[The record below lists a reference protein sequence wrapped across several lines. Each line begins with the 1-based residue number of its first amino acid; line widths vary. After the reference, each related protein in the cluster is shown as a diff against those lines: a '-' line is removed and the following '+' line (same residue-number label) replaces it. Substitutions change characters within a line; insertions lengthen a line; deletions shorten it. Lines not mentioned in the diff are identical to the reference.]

1 MKNKTKKKKKKNKK
15 KKKKT
20 TKRKQRH
27 TFSSESTLSK
37 TMSEK
42 QFNIDLELNQGDHI
56 DPFIQD
62 EDKLKLEELI
72 PRILIERK
80 SFLNVTEESL
90 QQEIE
95 NSNEE
100 AQVVTEIDTSAID
113 VPLEEDEYQQ
123 EVFNKQKF
131 ELSKNI
137 NYALNET
144 QLSLDFISLLI
155 ASVKPNLAKS
165 TISPHLSK
173 FVKPTSLNSDR
184 LGQEGTEDSNNN
196 NNSQSSNVGQGWK
209 LESLNKITDLFREA
223 SVNLNDQVIKE
234 RRYWNMINL
243 VLANGEALF
252 RMRDPENNARAIGVK
267 YGYGDSGS
275 NYHDQGLALLR
286 KDNQTGEVSF
296 HPITSLNNAKI
307 VGKINKFIRVKI
319 LSQIDGD
326 YMLTGQSVFQ
336 FDFKSSKQNI
346 INDIEKA
353 RFFLFEED
361 LFYQLIR
368 EAKLLVNY
376 NVSIISNKIIIEIN
390 NTIIEIESIIYDELN
405 EEELENYYQ
414 NISEYSSLNNKKCQ
428 LILNY
433 LKLMLCCYYQYNL
446 KLKQKVP
453 TSLTKWKQS
462 NSHPLILRP
471 LVGNM
476 RHELNLSNMESI
488 LRTLVAKF
496 GEKLKKSKLN
506 VDKFTNLAVRSRKS
520 NPFQKSIEKPVSKF
534 SLVLENGSAQIM
546 VVNVTLTTNELFV
559 NLIIHLRLIR
569 FNTVEDFEGNVNGV
583 NVLQLGFSDFNEIE
597 ECLDWSIQNFV

>member
-1 MKNKTKKKKKKNKK
+1 
-15 KKKKT
+15 
-20 TKRKQRH
+20 
-27 TFSSESTLSK
+27 
-37 TMSEK
+37 MSEK

>member
-1 MKNKTKKKKKKNKK
+1 
-15 KKKKT
+15 
-20 TKRKQRH
+20 
-27 TFSSESTLSK
+27 
-37 TMSEK
+37 MSEK

-62 EDKLKLEELI
+62 EDKLKPEELI

-80 SFLNVTEESL
+80 SFLNVTEASL

-100 AQVVTEIDTSAID
+100 AQVATEIDTSAID
-113 VPLEEDEYQQ
+113 VPLEEDEDQQ

-390 NTIIEIESIIYDELN
+390 NTIIEIESIIYGELN

-488 LRTLVAKF
+488 LRTLAAKF

>member
-1 MKNKTKKKKKKNKK
+1 MKNKTK

-80 SFLNVTEESL
+80 SFLNVTEASL

-100 AQVVTEIDTSAID
+100 AQVATEIDTSAID
-113 VPLEEDEYQQ
+113 VPLEEDEDQQ

>member
-1 MKNKTKKKKKKNKK
+1 MNVVKREEQNEKKKKIK
-15 KKKKT
+15 
-20 TKRKQRH
+20 KQRH

-196 NNSQSSNVGQGWK
+196 NNLQSSNVGQGWK

-583 NVLQLGFSDFNEIE
+583 NVLQLGFSDCNEIE

>member
-1 MKNKTKKKKKKNKK
+1 MNVVKREEQNE

-80 SFLNVTEESL
+80 SFLNVTEASL

-100 AQVVTEIDTSAID
+100 AQVATEIDTSAID
-113 VPLEEDEYQQ
+113 VPLEEDEDQQ

-488 LRTLVAKF
+488 LRTLAAKF

>member
-1 MKNKTKKKKKKNKK
+1 MNVVKREEQNEK

-80 SFLNVTEESL
+80 SFLNVTEASL

-100 AQVVTEIDTSAID
+100 AQVATEIDTSAID
-113 VPLEEDEYQQ
+113 VPLEEDEDQQ

-488 LRTLVAKF
+488 LRTLAAKF

>member
-1 MKNKTKKKKKKNKK
+1 
-15 KKKKT
+15 
-20 TKRKQRH
+20 
-27 TFSSESTLSK
+27 
-37 TMSEK
+37 MSEK

-80 SFLNVTEESL
+80 SFLNVTEASL

-100 AQVVTEIDTSAID
+100 AQVATEIDTSAID
-113 VPLEEDEYQQ
+113 VPLEEDEDQQ

-583 NVLQLGFSDFNEIE
+583 NVLQLGFSGFNEIE

>member
-1 MKNKTKKKKKKNKK
+1 MCGVKI
-15 KKKKT
+15 
-20 TKRKQRH
+20 
-27 TFSSESTLSK
+27 
-37 TMSEK
+37 MPDK
-42 QFNIDLELNQGDHI
+42 QFNIDLELNQGNHI

-72 PRILIERK
+72 PRILIEHK
-80 SFLNVTEESL
+80 SFLNVTEDSL
-90 QQEIE
+90 RKEIE

-100 AQVVTEIDTSAID
+100 MKQEAHLDIPTIEI
-113 VPLEEDEYQQ
+113 PLEEEEDQQ

-144 QLSLDFISLLI
+144 QLSLDFVSLLI
-155 ASVKPNLAKS
+155 SSVKPNLAKS

-184 LGQEGTEDSNNN
+184 LGQDGNEDNINNN

-223 SVNLNDQVIKE
+223 SVDLNDQVIKE

-267 YGYGDSGS
+267 YGYADSGS
-275 NYHDQGLALLR
+275 NYHDHGLALLR
-286 KDNQTGEVSF
+286 KDNQTGEISF

-336 FDFKSSKQNI
+336 FDFDTSKQNI
-346 INDIEKA
+346 INDIERA

-390 NTIIEIESIIYDELN
+390 NTIIEVESIIYDESN

-414 NISEYSSLNNKKCQ
+414 NISTYSSLNNQKCQ

-433 LKLMLCCYYQYNL
+433 LKLMLCCYYKYNL

-488 LRTLVAKF
+488 LKALVVKF
-496 GEKLKKSKLN
+496 GDKLRKTKLN
-506 VDKFTNLAVRSRKS
+506 IDKFTNLTNRSKKL
-520 NPFQKSIEKPVSKF
+520 NPFQKSIERPVSKF
-534 SLVLENGSAQIM
+534 SLILENGTSNMMI
-546 VVNVTLTTNELFV
+546 VNITQTTNELFV
-559 NLIIHLRLIR
+559 NLIIHLKIIR
-569 FNTVEDFEGNVNGV
+569 FNSIEDFEKNTNGV

>member
-1 MKNKTKKKKKKNKK
+1 MKNKT

-80 SFLNVTEESL
+80 SFLNVTEASL

-100 AQVVTEIDTSAID
+100 AQVATEIDTSAID
-113 VPLEEDEYQQ
+113 VPLEEDEDQQ

>member
-1 MKNKTKKKKKKNKK
+1 MTD
-15 KKKKT
+15 
-20 TKRKQRH
+20 R
-27 TFSSESTLSK
+27 
-37 TMSEK
+37 

-80 SFLNVTEESL
+80 SFLNVTEDSL
-90 QQEIE
+90 RKEID
-95 NSNEE
+95 NEE
-100 AQVVTEIDTSAID
+100 ASEAAVETDVPAIE
-113 VPLEEDEYQQ
+113 VPLEEEEEDQQ

-144 QLSLDFISLLI
+144 QLSLDFVSLLI
-155 ASVKPNLAKS
+155 SSVKPNLAKS

-184 LGQEGTEDSNNN
+184 LGQEGNEENNN
-196 NNSQSSNVGQGWK
+196 TANSQQNSNVGQGWK
-209 LESLNKITDLFREA
+209 LQSLNKITDLFREA

-243 VLANGEALF
+243 VLANDEALF

-275 NYHDQGLALLR
+275 NFHDQGLALLR
-286 KDNQTGEVSF
+286 KDNQTGEISF

-336 FDFKSSKQNI
+336 FDYKKSKQSI

-368 EAKLLVNY
+368 EAKLLINY

-405 EEELENYYQ
+405 EEDLENYYQ

-433 LKLMLCCYYQYNL
+433 LKLMLCCYYKYNL

-453 TSLTKWKQS
+453 TSLTKWKQN

-488 LRTLVAKF
+488 LKGLVSKF
-496 GEKLKKSKLN
+496 GDKLKKTKMN
-506 VDKFTNLAVRSRKS
+506 VDKFTNLATRSKKL

-534 SLVLENGSAQIM
+534 ALVLENGASNIL

-559 NLIIHLRLIR
+559 NLIIHLKIIR
-569 FNTVEDFEGNVNGV
+569 FNTVQDFENNVNGV

-597 ECLDWSIQNFV
+597 ECLDWSIQIFV

>member
-1 MKNKTKKKKKKNKK
+1 M
-15 KKKKT
+15 
-20 TKRKQRH
+20 
-27 TFSSESTLSK
+27 
-37 TMSEK
+37 
-42 QFNIDLELNQGDHI
+42 
-56 DPFIQD
+56 
-62 EDKLKLEELI
+62 
-72 PRILIERK
+72 
-80 SFLNVTEESL
+80 
-90 QQEIE
+90 
-95 NSNEE
+95 
-100 AQVVTEIDTSAID
+100 
-113 VPLEEDEYQQ
+113 
-123 EVFNKQKF
+123 
-131 ELSKNI
+131 
-137 NYALNET
+137 
-144 QLSLDFISLLI
+144 
-155 ASVKPNLAKS
+155 
-165 TISPHLSK
+165 
-173 FVKPTSLNSDR
+173 KPTSLNSDR

>member
-1 MKNKTKKKKKKNKK
+1 MNVVKREEQNE
-15 KKKKT
+15 KKT

-326 YMLTGQSVFQ
+326 YMLTGQLVFQ

>member
-1 MKNKTKKKKKKNKK
+1 MKNKTK

>member
-1 MKNKTKKKKKKNKK
+1 MKNKT

-80 SFLNVTEESL
+80 SFLNVTEASL

-100 AQVVTEIDTSAID
+100 AQVATEIDTSAID
-113 VPLEEDEYQQ
+113 VPLEEDEDQQ

-559 NLIIHLRLIR
+559 NLIIHLRLTR

>member
-1 MKNKTKKKKKKNKK
+1 MTD
-15 KKKKT
+15 
-20 TKRKQRH
+20 R
-27 TFSSESTLSK
+27 
-37 TMSEK
+37 

-80 SFLNVTEESL
+80 SFLNVTEDSL
-90 QQEIE
+90 RKEID
-95 NSNEE
+95 NEE
-100 AQVVTEIDTSAID
+100 ASEAAVEADVPAIE
-113 VPLEEDEYQQ
+113 VPLEEEEEDQQ

-144 QLSLDFISLLI
+144 QLSLDFVSLLI
-155 ASVKPNLAKS
+155 SSVKPNLAKS

-184 LGQEGTEDSNNN
+184 LGQEGNEDNNAAAN
-196 NNSQSSNVGQGWK
+196 GQQNSNVGQGWK
-209 LESLNKITDLFREA
+209 LQSLNKITDLFREA

-243 VLANGEALF
+243 VLANDEALF

-275 NYHDQGLALLR
+275 NFHDQGLALLR
-286 KDNQTGEVSF
+286 KDNQTGEISF

-336 FDFKSSKQNI
+336 FDYRKSKQSI

-368 EAKLLVNY
+368 EAKLLINY

-390 NTIIEIESIIYDELN
+390 NTIIEIESIVYDELN
-405 EEELENYYQ
+405 EEDLENYYQ

-433 LKLMLCCYYQYNL
+433 LKLMLCCYYKYNL

-453 TSLTKWKQS
+453 TSLTKWKQN

-488 LRTLVAKF
+488 LKGLVSKF
-496 GEKLKKSKLN
+496 GDKLKKTKLN
-506 VDKFTNLAVRSRKS
+506 VDKFTNLATRSKKL

-534 SLVLENGSAQIM
+534 ALVLENGASNIL

-559 NLIIHLRLIR
+559 NLIIHLKIIR
-569 FNTVEDFEGNVNGV
+569 FSTVQDFENNVNGV

>member
-1 MKNKTKKKKKKNKK
+1 MKIRGIKSRMNVVKREEQNE
-15 KKKKT
+15 KKT

-353 RFFLFEED
+353 RFF
-361 LFYQLIR
+361 
-368 EAKLLVNY
+368 
-376 NVSIISNKIIIEIN
+376 
-390 NTIIEIESIIYDELN
+390 
-405 EEELENYYQ
+405 
-414 NISEYSSLNNKKCQ
+414 
-428 LILNY
+428 Y
-433 LKLMLCCYYQYNL
+433 LKKICFIN
-446 KLKQKVP
+446 
-453 TSLTKWKQS
+453 
-462 NSHPLILRP
+462 
-471 LVGNM
+471 
-476 RHELNLSNMESI
+476 
-488 LRTLVAKF
+488 
-496 GEKLKKSKLN
+496 
-506 VDKFTNLAVRSRKS
+506 
-520 NPFQKSIEKPVSKF
+520 
-534 SLVLENGSAQIM
+534 
-546 VVNVTLTTNELFV
+546 
-559 NLIIHLRLIR
+559 
-569 FNTVEDFEGNVNGV
+569 
-583 NVLQLGFSDFNEIE
+583 
-597 ECLDWSIQNFV
+597 

>member
-1 MKNKTKKKKKKNKK
+1 MNVVKREEQNEK

>member
-1 MKNKTKKKKKKNKK
+1 
-15 KKKKT
+15 
-20 TKRKQRH
+20 
-27 TFSSESTLSK
+27 
-37 TMSEK
+37 MSEK

-80 SFLNVTEESL
+80 SFLNVTEASL

-100 AQVVTEIDTSAID
+100 AQVATEIDTSAID
-113 VPLEEDEYQQ
+113 VPLEEDEDQQ

>member
-1 MKNKTKKKKKKNKK
+1 MNVVKREEQNE

-27 TFSSESTLSK
+27 TFSSESTSSK

-80 SFLNVTEESL
+80 SFLNVTEASL

-100 AQVVTEIDTSAID
+100 AQVATEIDTSAID
-113 VPLEEDEYQQ
+113 VPLEEDEDQQ

-488 LRTLVAKF
+488 LRTLAAKF

>member
-1 MKNKTKKKKKKNKK
+1 
-15 KKKKT
+15 
-20 TKRKQRH
+20 
-27 TFSSESTLSK
+27 
-37 TMSEK
+37 MSEK

-80 SFLNVTEESL
+80 SFLNVTEASL

-100 AQVVTEIDTSAID
+100 AQVATEIDTSAID
-113 VPLEEDEYQQ
+113 VPLEEDEDQQ

-453 TSLTKWKQS
+453 TYLTKWKQS